1 MVERFPL
8 GMEYLLLYTAAA
20 RTSYQMVAFQV
31 AAVYIHITAP
41 FPKGISHYQSSSSK
55 KKISS
60 TDFPNTCAIFK
71 AKTVEG
77 T

>member
-1 MVERFPL
+1 MRFPS
-8 GMEYLLLYTAAA
+8 GMAYLLLYTAAA
-20 RTSYQMVAFQV
+20 RASYPKVAPHA

-41 FPKGISHYQSSSSK
+41 FPKGISHYQSVSSK

-60 TDFPNTCAIFK
+60 TDFPKTCAIFK